1 MLHAA
6 GGFSPLKQSL
16 PLLHKEIKLRLTQ
29 IKLAGFKSFVDPTTI
44 AVPGQL
50 VGVVGPNGC
59 GKSNVIDAVRWV
71 LGESSAKNLRGEKM
85 EDVIFNGSTQ
95 RKPVARASVELV
107 FDNSLG
113 RIGGQWGQYAEL
125 SVKRVL
131 SRDGNSDYYI
141 NGQHVRRRDI
151 TDVFLGTGLGPR
163 AYAIIEQGM
172 ISRVITS
179 KPEELRIFL
188 EEVAGVSKYRER
200 RRETESRLE
209 DSKENLHRVDD
220 IRGELDKQVE
230 KLAAQAEVAA
240 KYNEF
245 VGELKLNENLWAFT
259 KQREALAS
267 KLRYANEIIKTE
279 TGFEGETA
287 KLREAETALDKLRQD
302 HYTETDALTNAQS
315 GMFESNSAV
324 VQLEQEI
331 SYLSDNRRR
340 LIAQVEA
347 LAQQVAEV
355 DMNREA
361 TSAELERWHRELA
374 SGMDRVAEA
383 RGRAE
388 TVRAEVPSFEEKVRE
403 TVAAT
408 RAAENGVRE
417 AESGQA
423 LDEARESSA
432 LKILSQL
439 EQRKTRLTTENM
451 ALVVPDEGEIAR
463 IEGERAEAQE
473 ALLQSEEKMAQADA
487 KLAELEAARKKSID
501 ALGDMTRELA
511 RIEAS
516 LLALQNQQARMDNN
530 NRLAM
535 WLSKYH
541 LDNAPR
547 LWQQIKV
554 KAGWEDALE
563 SALGLKLNA
572 IKVSEPATID
582 RMAEDAPPGSVALF
596 LENGATQNAQAL
608 GHTQALTPLSAWVT
622 SDNPGVLPFVR
633 ECLANVFVLEN
644 EAEARARM
652 AQLPDLPLGA
662 VLVTANG
669 HMYSQHGLLF
679 HGPQS
684 ELHGVLQRQREI
696 ESLKIELPGKIE
708 ARHVLEAQQK
718 STETSLTD
726 TQETLRQ
733 LRAAIQ
739 ETKNRE
745 HRLQMEALKL
755 SQAASQAEGR
765 RASIHEEQAL
775 IDDEMEQERS
785 EMLEAQARLEEGGNR
800 IGELTDALMLIED
813 KQKETERALG
823 DTRERVSAAERSAQE
838 ANYFERSC
846 HDKIKSLTEMTA
858 QLSKRFELVTA
869 SRLALSTE
877 LDNLQEGN
885 IRERLQTALA
895 TRTERE
901 KALAD
906 ARDAMEAA
914 TGKLKGLE
922 ESKANVE
929 RSLQPLRDKM
939 TELRMKEQEA
949 RINEEQFTQQLT
961 EANANLEELA
971 DMVEKRARS
980 TAYQAEINRL
990 NQAITELG
998 AVNLAAL
1005 QELEQSNVRKE
1016 FLDAQSADLNE
1027 AIATLESAIKR
1038 IDRETRDLLQNT
1050 FDIVNKNFQELFPAL
1065 FGGGNAFLRLTGD
1078 EILDSG
1084 LQVFAQP
1091 PGKKNSSI
1099 QLLSG
1104 GEKALTALS
1113 LVFSLFRLNPAPFC
1127 LLDEVDAPL
1136 DDSNTDR
1143 FCALV
1148 KKMAVSTQF
1157 LFITHNKVTMEMAE
1171 QLVGVTMNEP
1181 GVSRIVEVDI
1191 NAAKRFAVNP
1201 NPGQAQLSLANDPV
1215 SAAA

>member
-1 MLHAA
+1 
-6 GGFSPLKQSL
+6 
-16 PLLHKEIKLRLTQ
+16 LRLTQ
-29 IKLAGFKSFVDPTTI
+29 VKLAGFKSFVDPTTI

-125 SVKRVL
+125 SVKRL
-131 SRDGNSDYYI
+131 LTRDGNSDYFI

-209 DSKENLHRVDD
+209 DSRENLSRVDD

-230 KLAAQAEVAA
+230 KLTGQAEVAA
-240 KYNEF
+240 RYNEF
-245 VGELKLNENLWAFT
+245 HQELKLNENLWAFT
-259 KQREALAS
+259 KQREAGAA
-267 KLRYANEIIKTE
+267 KARYANEIVKTE

-287 KLREAETALDKLRQD
+287 KLREVEAELDKLRQD
-302 HYTETDALTNAQS
+302 HYTETDELTNAQAA
-315 GMFESNSAV
+315 MFEANTAV

-331 SYLSDNRRR
+331 NYLADNRRR
-340 LIAQVEA
+340 LGAQIEA
-347 LAQQVAEV
+347 LGQQVAEV
-355 DMNREA
+355 ETNREA
-361 TSAELERWHRELA
+361 TAAELERWHRELA
-374 SGMDRVAEA
+374 GGIDRVAEA
-383 RGRAE
+383 RERAE
-388 TVRAEVPSFEEKVRE
+388 AVRAEVPMFEDKVRE
-403 TVAAT
+403 KIAAT

-423 LDEARESSA
+423 LEEARESNA

-451 ALVVPDEGEIAR
+451 ALVVPEQDEIAR
-463 IEGERAEAQE
+463 VEGERAEIRE
-473 ALLQSEEKMAQADA
+473 MLLQAEAQMAAA
-487 KLAELEAARKKSID
+487 EARLAELDAARKKSVD
-501 ALGDMTRELA
+501 AIGDATRELA

-535 WLSKYH
+535 WLSKYQ

-554 KAGWEDALE
+554 KEGWEDALE

-572 IKVSEPATID
+572 IKVADPSAID
-582 RMAEDAPPGSVALF
+582 RISQDAPPGSVALF
-596 LENGATQNAQAL
+596 LENGAGNNTATAA
-608 GHTQALTPLSAWVT
+608 GLTPLSAWVT
-622 SDNPGVLPFVR
+622 SDTPGVLPFVR
-633 ECLANVFVLEN
+633 ECLVNVFVLEN

-652 AQLPDLPLGA
+652 AALPFGA

-696 ESLKIELPGKIE
+696 ESLKAELPGKIE
-708 ARHVLEAQQK
+708 ARHALEAAQK
-718 STETSLTD
+718 ETELQLSA
-726 TQETLRQ
+726 TQENLRQ
-733 LRAAIQ
+733 LRTQIQ
-739 ETKNRE
+739 DSKNRE
-745 HRLQMEALKL
+745 HALQMEALKL
-755 SQAASQAEGR
+755 SQAVAQAEGR
-765 RASIHEEQAL
+765 RNAIREELAI
-775 IDDEMEQERS
+775 IDGEMEKERA
-785 EMLEAQARLEEGGNR
+785 EMLEAQARLEEGGNK

-813 KQKETERALG
+813 QQREAERALA
-823 DTRERVSAAERSAQE
+823 DARERVSAAERGAQE
-838 ANYFERSC
+838 ANFFERSC
-846 HDKIKSLTEMTA
+846 HDKIKALTEMTT
-858 QLSKRFELVTA
+858 QLARRFDAVTA
-869 SRLALSTE
+869 SRQALAGE
-877 LDNLQEGN
+877 LEGLQEGN
-885 IRERLQTALA
+885 IRERLQQALEM
-895 TRTERE
+895 RSERE
-901 KALAD
+901 KALAA
-906 ARDAMEAA
+906 ARDAMESA
-914 TGKLKGLE
+914 TGKLKSLE
-922 ESKANVE
+922 ESKAAVE
-929 RSLQPLRDKM
+929 RNLQPLRDKI

-961 EANANLEELA
+961 EAGANFEELA
-971 DMVEKRARS
+971 DMVEKKTRS

-990 NQAITELG
+990 NQAIAELG
-998 AVNLAAL
+998 PVNLAAL
-1005 QELEQSNVRKE
+1005 QELEQSTVRKE

-1027 AIATLESAIKR
+1027 AVATLEAAIKR
-1038 IDRETRDLLQNT
+1038 IDRETRDLLQTT
-1050 FDIVNKNFQELFPAL
+1050 FDAVNRNFQELFPSL
-1065 FGGGNAFLRLTGD
+1065 FGGGNAFLKLTGE

-1143 FCALV
+1143 FCDLV
-1148 KKMAVSTQF
+1148 KKMSASTQF

-1191 NAAKRFAVNP
+1191 HAARRFA
-1201 NPGQAQLSLANDPV
+1201 QSAPV
-1215 SAAA
+1215 PVAA

>member
-1 MLHAA
+1 M
-6 GGFSPLKQSL
+6 
-16 PLLHKEIKLRLTQ
+16 RLTQ

-209 DSKENLHRVDD
+209 DSKENLNRVDD

-267 KLRYANEIIKTE
+267 KLRYASEIIKTE
-279 TGFEGETA
+279 IGFEGETA
-287 KLREAETALDKLRQD
+287 KLREAEAALDKLRQD
-302 HYTETDALTNAQS
+302 HYTETDALTNAQA

-355 DMNREA
+355 EMNRDA
-361 TSAELERWHRELA
+361 TSTELERWHRELA

-383 RGRAE
+383 RERAE
-388 TVRAEVPSFEEKVRE
+388 TVRAEVPTFEDKVRE

-423 LDEARESSA
+423 LEEARESSA

-473 ALLQSEEKMAQADA
+473 VLLQSEEKMAGAEL
-487 KLAELEAARKKSID
+487 KLAELEAARKKSVD
-501 ALGDMTRELA
+501 ALGDLTRELA

-535 WLSKYH
+535 WLSKYQ

-554 KAGWEDALE
+554 KEGWEDALE

-572 IKVSEPATID
+572 IKVSEPAMID
-582 RMAEDAPPGSVALF
+582 RMANDAPPGSVALF
-596 LENGATQNAQAL
+596 LENGAVQNAQAP
-608 GHTQALTPLSAWVT
+608 GLTPLSAWVT

-644 EAEARARM
+644 ESEARARM
-652 AQLPDLPLGA
+652 AHLPFGA

-696 ESLKIELPGKIE
+696 ESLKLELPGKIE
-708 ARHVLEAQQK
+708 ARHLLEAAQK
-718 STETSLTD
+718 ETETSLSD

-733 LRAAIQ
+733 LRVSIQ

-745 HRLQMEALKL
+745 HQLQMEALKL

-765 RASIHEEQAL
+765 RASIREEQAL
-775 IDDEMEQERS
+775 IDDEMERERT

-813 KQKETERALG
+813 RQKETERALA
-823 DTRERVSAAERSAQE
+823 DARERVSAAERSAQE

-869 SRLALSTE
+869 SRLALAGE

-885 IRERLQTALA
+885 IRERLQAALA

-906 ARDAMEAA
+906 ARDAMESA

-922 ESKANVE
+922 EAKANVE
-929 RSLQPLRDKM
+929 RSLQPLRDKI

-961 EANANLEELA
+961 DANANLEELA
-971 DMVEKRARS
+971 DMVEKKARS

-990 NQAITELG
+990 NLAITELG

-1005 QELEQSNVRKE
+1005 QELEQSKVRKE

-1065 FGGGNAFLRLTGD
+1065 FGGGNAFLKLTGD

-1191 NAAKRFAVNP
+1191 HAAKRFAVNP
-1201 NPGQAQLSLANDPV
+1201 NPGQAQLSLAGDPV

>member
-1 MLHAA
+1 M
-6 GGFSPLKQSL
+6 
-16 PLLHKEIKLRLTQ
+16 RLTQ
-29 IKLAGFKSFVDPTTI
+29 VKLAGFKSFVDPTTI

-125 SVKRVL
+125 SVKRL
-131 SRDGNSDYYI
+131 LTRDGNSDYFI

-209 DSKENLHRVDD
+209 DSKENLSRVDD

-230 KLAAQAEVAA
+230 KLTGQAEVAA
-240 KYNEF
+240 QYNEF
-245 VGELKLNENLWAFT
+245 HHELKLNENLWAFT
-259 KQREALAS
+259 KQREAGAA
-267 KLRYANEIIKTE
+267 KARYANEIVKTE

-287 KLREAETALDKLRQD
+287 KLREVEAELDRLRQD
-302 HYTETDALTNAQS
+302 HYTETDQLTSAQAA
-315 GMFESNSAV
+315 MFEANSSV

-331 SYLSDNRRR
+331 NYLADNRRR
-340 LIAQVEA
+340 LGAQIEA
-347 LAQQVAEV
+347 LGQQVAEV
-355 DMNREA
+355 ETNREA
-361 TSAELERWHRELA
+361 TAAELERWHHELA
-374 SGMDRVAEA
+374 SGIDRVAEA
-383 RGRAE
+383 RERAE
-388 TVRAEVPSFEEKVRE
+388 AVRAEVPLFEDKVRE
-403 TVAAT
+403 KIAAT
-408 RAAENGVRE
+408 RASENGVRE

-423 LDEARESSA
+423 LEEARESSA

-439 EQRKTRLTTENM
+439 EQRKTRLSTENM
-451 ALVVPDEGEIAR
+451 ALVVPEQDDIAR
-463 IEGERAEAQE
+463 VDGERAELQE
-473 ALLQSEEKMAQADA
+473 VLLQADENMAAA
-487 KLAELEAARKKSID
+487 ESRLAELDAARKKSVD
-501 ALGDMTRELA
+501 AIGDATRELA

-535 WLSKYH
+535 WLSKYQ

-554 KAGWEDALE
+554 REGWEDALE

-572 IKVSEPATID
+572 IKVSEPSAID
-582 RMAEDAPPGSVALF
+582 RISQDAPPGSVALF
-596 LENGATQNAQAL
+596 LENGAAHGTNAVDGLQ
-608 GHTQALTPLSAWVT
+608 PLSNWVT
-622 SDNPGVLPFVR
+622 SNTPGVLPFVR

-644 EAEARARM
+644 EGEARTRM
-652 AQLPDLPLGA
+652 ATLPFGA
-662 VLVTANG
+662 MLVTASG
-669 HMYSQHGLLF
+669 HIYSQHGLLF

-696 ESLKIELPGKIE
+696 ESLKAELPGKIE
-708 ARHVLEAQQK
+708 ARHALEGAQK
-718 STETSLTD
+718 DTERQLTE

-733 LRAAIQ
+733 LRARIQ
-739 ETKNRE
+739 DSKNRE
-745 HRLQMEALKL
+745 HALQMEALKL
-755 SQAASQAEGR
+755 SQAVAQAEGR
-765 RASIHEEQAL
+765 RKAIREELAI
-775 IDDEMEQERS
+775 IDDEMEKERA
-785 EMLEAQARLEEGGNR
+785 EMLEAQARLEEGGNK
-800 IGELTDALMLIED
+800 IAELTDALMLIED
-813 KQKETERALG
+813 QQREAERALA
-823 DTRERVSAAERSAQE
+823 DARERVSAAERGAQE

-846 HDKIKSLTEMTA
+846 HDKIKALTEMTT
-858 QLSKRFELVTA
+858 QLARRHEAVAA
-869 SRLALSTE
+869 SRLALAGE
-877 LDNLQEGN
+877 LDGLQEGN
-885 IRERLQTALA
+885 IRDRLQQALQA
-895 TRTERE
+895 RGDRE
-901 KALAD
+901 KALAA
-906 ARDAMEAA
+906 ARDAMESA
-914 TGKLKGLE
+914 TGKLKLLE
-922 ESKANVE
+922 ESKAAVE
-929 RSLQPLRDKM
+929 RNLQPLRDKI

-949 RINEEQFTQQLT
+949 RINEEQFTLQLNT
-961 EANANLEELA
+961 AGANFEELA
-971 DMVEKRARS
+971 DLVEKKTRS

-990 NQAITELG
+990 NQAIAELG
-998 AVNLAAL
+998 PVNLAAL
-1005 QELEQSNVRKE
+1005 QELEQSTVRKE

-1027 AIATLESAIKR
+1027 AVATLEAAIKR
-1038 IDRETRDLLQNT
+1038 IDRETRDLLQTT
-1050 FDIVNKNFQELFPAL
+1050 FDAVNKNFQELFPTL
-1065 FGGGNAFLRLTGD
+1065 FGGGNAFLKLTGE

-1143 FCALV
+1143 FCELV
-1148 KKMAVSTQF
+1148 KKMSASTQF

-1191 NAAKRFAVNP
+1191 HAAKRFAQN
-1201 NPGQAQLSLANDPV
+1201 APV
-1215 SAAA
+1215 PVAA

>member
-1 MLHAA
+1 
-6 GGFSPLKQSL
+6 
-16 PLLHKEIKLRLTQ
+16 LRLTQ

-85 EDVIFNGSTQ
+85 EDVIFNGSTE

-200 RRETESRLE
+200 RRETQSRLE
-209 DSKENLHRVDD
+209 DSKENLSRVDD

-230 KLAAQAEVAA
+230 KLSAQAEVAA

-267 KLRYANEIIKTE
+267 KLRFANEIIKTE

-287 KLREAETALDKLRQD
+287 KLRAAEAALDKLRQD
-302 HYTETDALTNAQS
+302 HYAETDALTAAQA

-355 DMNREA
+355 EMNREA
-361 TSAELERWHRELA
+361 TSTELERWHRELA

-383 RGRAE
+383 RERAE
-388 TVRAEVPSFEEKVRE
+388 TVRAEVPTFEDKVRE

-423 LDEARESSA
+423 LEEARESSA

-463 IEGERAEAQE
+463 VEGERAEAQE
-473 ALLQSEEKMAQADA
+473 ALLQSEEKMASAEA
-487 KLAELEAARKKSID
+487 KLAEFESARKKSVD
-501 ALGDMTRELA
+501 ALGDITRELA
-511 RIEAS
+511 RTEAS

-535 WLSKYH
+535 WLLEYH

-554 KAGWEDALE
+554 KEGWEDALE

-582 RMAEDAPPGSVALF
+582 RMAEDTPPGSVALF
-596 LENGATQNAQAL
+596 LENGSTQNALAPGAL
-608 GHTQALTPLSAWVT
+608 QTLMPLSAWVT

-652 AQLPDLPLGA
+652 AQLPFGA

-696 ESLKIELPGKIE
+696 ESLKIDLPGKIE
-708 ARHVLEAQQK
+708 ARHVLEAAQK
-718 STETSLTD
+718 QTEVSLTD

-733 LRAAIQ
+733 LRVAIQ

-745 HRLQMEALKL
+745 HQLQMDALKL

-765 RASIHEEQAL
+765 RASIREEMAL
-775 IDDEMEQERS
+775 IENEMEKERA
-785 EMLEAQARLEEGGNR
+785 EMLEAQARLEEGGNK

-813 KQKETERALG
+813 QQKQTERALA
-823 DTRERVSAAERSAQE
+823 DARERVNAAERSAQE

-846 HDKIKSLTEMTA
+846 HDKIKSLSEMSG

-869 SRLALSTE
+869 SRFALGTE
-877 LDNLQEGN
+877 LEGLQEGN

-901 KALAD
+901 KMLAD

-922 ESKANVE
+922 EAKASVE
-929 RSLQPLRDKM
+929 RNLQPLRDKI

-961 EANANLEELA
+961 QANANLDELA
-971 DMVEKRARS
+971 DMVEKKARS

-1005 QELEQSNVRKE
+1005 QELEQSTVRKE

-1038 IDRETRDLLQNT
+1038 IDRETRDLLQTT
-1050 FDIVNKNFQELFPAL
+1050 FDAVNKNFQELFPAL
-1065 FGGGNAFLRLTGD
+1065 FGGGNAFLKLTGD

-1143 FCALV
+1143 FCELV

-1201 NPGQAQLSLANDPV
+1201 NTNSNAQLSLPNAAVPV
-1215 SAAA
+1215 AA